1 MGVLPNSASITAA
14 VGSQLN
20 MVYVLQND
28 DGTPMN
34 ITNKTFEFS
43 VRADPSQ
50 TTAVAPLISVN
61 STASTPSGTIVVTT
75 NTSTVA
81 VSVSA
86 GAMSALTQKQYY
98 YTLWMDQGLA
108 DATAMVAGTL
118 FAQFT
123 SVP

>member
-1 MGVLPNSASITAA
+1 MGFLPNLASLTAA

-20 MVYVLQND
+20 VTYVLHND
-28 DGTPMN
+28 DDTLMN

-43 VRADPSQ
+43 IRTDPGQLSA
-50 TTAVAPLISVN
+50 TPPLVSVN
-61 STASTPSGTIVVTT
+61 STASTASGTIAVTT

-86 GAMSALTQKQYY
+86 AAMNTLTQRQYF
-98 YTLWMDQGLA
+98 YTLWMDQGQN
-108 DATAMVAGTL
+108 DATAMVSGVL
-118 FAQFT
+118 FVQFT